1 MAAYW
6 PLALILFGLWLLL
19 RDQVPVTFRA
29 PLTIVGLG
37 ALILVGFQVA
47 AAGIAT
53 VTAPGGTF
61 VAFPVWPPMPMF
73 GGPSVQDTVVL
84 SARLSPGEILR
95 LSNPSGRTTLRAG
108 AFDEVRVQAVR
119 HYGPTFGPP
128 QVALRPSPGALTVET
143 TQDVR
148 GATGGMANVDYVI
161 DVPTAAGA
169 DIGSVS
175 GDLIVSG
182 LSGPVTVRTTSGDV
196 SLTDLD
202 GPVTVAS
209 TSGRI
214 TGTGVAKI
222 VEARSFSGTIDLGG
236 TLTGDATISDDQ
248 WRCDLALRAGHLSA
262 HRRLYAERHRAHERC
277 STGCQ
282 SEYPK
287 PVGNAWLRFGAHPG
301 AHHQRLDRAAGA
313 LAASR
318 CARRGGRRAR
328 CLVIP
333 DGAHVERVT
342 QHRAAAYSGSA

>member
-84 SARLSPGEILR
+84 SAPLGPGEILR

-119 HYGPTFGPP
+119 HYGPRFGPP
-128 QVALRPSPGALTVET
+128 QVGLRPSPGALTVET

-148 GATGGMANVDYVI
+148 GATGGMANVDYVM

-222 VEARSFSGTIDLGG
+222 VEARSFSGTIDL
-236 TLTGDATISDDQ
+236 
-248 WRCDLALRAGHLSA
+248 
-262 HRRLYAERHRAHERC
+262 
-277 STGCQ
+277 
-282 SEYPK
+282 
-287 PVGNAWLRFGAHPG
+287 
-301 AHHQRLDRAAGA
+301 AA
-313 LAASR
+313 
-318 CARRGGRRAR
+318 
-328 CLVIP
+328 P
-333 DGAHVERVT
+333 
-342 QHRAAAYSGSA
+342 